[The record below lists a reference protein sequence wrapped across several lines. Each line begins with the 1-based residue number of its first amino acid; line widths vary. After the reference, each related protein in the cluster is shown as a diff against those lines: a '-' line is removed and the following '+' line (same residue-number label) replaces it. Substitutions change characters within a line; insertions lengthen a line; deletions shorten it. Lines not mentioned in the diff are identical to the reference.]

1 VLEDDRPARQRPTD
15 GIAPAPLAP
24 VKPRTVQTSTSER
37 DLLFEWLSRGA
48 RRLRA
53 NDCLR
58 DAARA
63 ACALLASAALYLL
76 LERSRVPRS
85 VLTAIVPFFLF
96 AGTAAIGWLGWRCMQ
111 GRSLETVAA
120 IADAR
125 CRLNDELISAWW
137 FAREQTPSAW
147 EALLLGRAVRTTSAL
162 DVRAVFPLRAPRSLA
177 SVAGLG
183 AAVLALMFVGSGA
196 GGTADQSAGV
206 IRSLHVQPRSGD
218 DTEANEIASRA
229 RAMAASAGVDESVW
243 NRAEAL
249 ARNLR
254 SGAELAEL
262 KRAIESGDTDRV
274 REWVERAAQVANAA
288 AASSDS
294 RDPVG
299 DGMVRT
305 GQDLSAGLPSLP
317 DDGSPPRKNA
327 VEPADR
333 TEDEQAGEK
342 ERAPKLPTDRL
353 DTEIGALKDALSKLG
368 EGGGGGHSKEA
379 NGTPP
384 GQESQIR
391 GQAQPSDSEALQAV
405 TVASGTGGGE
415 GTPPAELSGTS
426 GEPVQSS
433 PVARLATRMQR
444 LDDKVAAGD
453 STKHGKESPYTA
465 TEAGT
470 ARTGLSAVRAVRT
483 GASDAALAREQIPVA
498 YRASVRRYF
507 LTEHGKER

>member
-1 VLEDDRPARQRPTD
+1 MTA
-15 GIAPAPLAP
+15 APPAP
-24 VKPRTVQTSTSER
+24 VKPRAVQTLTSER
-37 DLLFEWLSRGA
+37 HLLFEWLGRGA

-58 DAARA
+58 DGARA
-63 ACALLASAALYLL
+63 SCALFASAALYLL
-76 LERSRVPRS
+76 LERSGVPRA

-96 AGTAAIGWLGWRCMQ
+96 AGAAAIGWLGWRCMQ
-111 GRSLETVAA
+111 GRSLQTVAA

-125 CRLNDELISAWW
+125 CRLNDELLSACW
-137 FAREQTPSAW
+137 FAREETPSAW
-147 EALLLGRAVRTTSAL
+147 EALMLGRAVRTTGTL

-177 SVAGLG
+177 SAAGLG
-183 AAVLALMFVGSGA
+183 TAVLALMFAGSGT
-196 GGTADQSAGV
+196 GVPADRSAGV
-206 IRSLHVQPRSGD
+206 IRSLAVQSRSGD

-229 RAMAASAGVDESVW
+229 RAMAATAGVDKSVW

-262 KRAIESGDTDRV
+262 KRAIESGDADRV

-294 RDPVG
+294 RDPAG
-299 DGMVRT
+299 DDRVRT
-305 GQDLSAGLPSLP
+305 GQDLPAGLPGLP

-333 TEDEQAGEK
+333 TEDEQAGKK
-342 ERAPKLPTDRL
+342 ERAPEPPKDRL
-353 DTEIGALKDALSKLG
+353 DTEIGALEDALSKLE
-368 EGGGGGHSKEA
+368 EGGGGGHLEEA
-379 NGTPP
+379 NGPPP
-384 GQESQIR
+384 GPESQRR
-391 GQAQPSDSEALQAV
+391 GQAPPGDSEAQHAF
-405 TVASGTGGGE
+405 TVDSGTDPAE
-415 GTPPAELSGTS
+415 GTPPAGPSGNS
-426 GEPVQSS
+426 GGPVQSS
-433 PVARLATRMQR
+433 PVARLAIRMKR
-444 LDDKVAAGD
+444 LDDRVAAGE
-453 STKHGKESPYTA
+453 STLHGKESPYTVSQ
-465 TEAGT
+465 AGT
-470 ARTGLSAVRAVRT
+470 ARTGLSEVRPVRP

>member
-1 VLEDDRPARQRPTD
+1 MTATLP
-15 GIAPAPLAP
+15 AP
-24 VKPRTVQTSTSER
+24 VKPRAVQTPTSER
-37 DLLFEWLSRGA
+37 DLLFDWLGRGA

-53 NDCLR
+53 NDCVR
-58 DAARA
+58 DGARA
-63 ACALLASAALYLL
+63 SCALLAFAALYLL
-76 LERSRVPRS
+76 LDRSGVPRPL
-85 VLTAIVPFFLF
+85 LTAIVPFFLF
-96 AGTAAIGWLGWRCMQ
+96 VGAAAIGWLGWRCMQ
-111 GRSLETVAA
+111 GRSLQTVAA

-125 CRLNDELISAWW
+125 CRLNDELVSACW
-137 FAREQTPSAW
+137 FAREETPSAW
-147 EALLLGRAVRTTSAL
+147 EAMVLGRAVRTTGAL

-177 SVAGLG
+177 SAAGLG
-183 AAVLALMFVGSGA
+183 TAVLALMFVGSGT
-196 GGTADQSAGV
+196 GVPADRSASV
-206 IRSLHVQPRSGD
+206 IRSLQVQPRSGD

-229 RAMAASAGVDESVW
+229 RAMAATAGVNESVW

-262 KRAIESGDTDRV
+262 KRAIESGDADRV
-274 REWVERAAQVANAA
+274 RELVERATQVANAA

-294 RDPVG
+294 SDPTG

-305 GQDLSAGLPSLP
+305 GQDLSAGLPGLP
-317 DDGSPPRKNA
+317 DDGSLPKQNP

-333 TEDEQAGEK
+333 TEGEQAEKK
-342 ERAPKLPTDRL
+342 ERAPEPPKDRL
-353 DTEIGALKDALSKLG
+353 DTEIGALEDALSKLE
-368 EGGGGGHSKEA
+368 EGGGGGHTKEA

-384 GQESQIR
+384 GPDLQRR
-391 GQAQPSDSEALQAV
+391 GQAEPTDSEAALAV
-405 TVASGTGGGE
+405 TLASGTGPGE
-415 GTPPAELSGTS
+415 GTPPAGPSRNS

-433 PVARLATRMQR
+433 PVAPLATRLQR
-444 LDDKVAAGD
+444 LDDRVAAGE
-453 STKHGKESPYTA
+453 STRQGKNNPYTV

-470 ARTGLSAVRAVRT
+470 ARTGLSAVRAVRP

>member
-1 VLEDDRPARQRPTD
+1 MMA
-15 GIAPAPLAP
+15 APPAP
-24 VKPRTVQTSTSER
+24 VKPQAVQASTSER

-58 DAARA
+58 DGARA
-63 ACALLASAALYLL
+63 SCALLASAALYLV

-96 AGTAAIGWLGWRCMQ
+96 AGAAAIGWLGWRCMQ
-111 GRSLETVAA
+111 GRSLQTVAA
-120 IADAR
+120 IADTR
-125 CRLNDELISAWW
+125 CRLNDELVSACW
-137 FAREQTPSAW
+137 FAQDERPSAW
-147 EALLLGRAVRTTSAL
+147 VALLLRRAVRTTGTL

-177 SVAGLG
+177 PAAGLG
-183 AAVLALMFVGSGA
+183 TAVLALMFVGSG
-196 GGTADQSAGV
+196 TEVPADRSAGV
-206 IRSLHVQPRSGD
+206 IRSLHLQPRSGD
-218 DTEANEIASRA
+218 GTEANEIVSRA
-229 RAMAASAGVDESVW
+229 IAMAATAGADESVW
-243 NRAEAL
+243 HRAEAL

-274 REWVERAAQVANAA
+274 RDWVERAAQVANAA

-299 DGMVRT
+299 DGIVRT
-305 GQDLSAGLPSLP
+305 GQDLSAGLPGLP

-327 VEPADR
+327 IKPADR
-333 TEDEQAGEK
+333 TEDEPAGEK

-384 GQESQIR
+384 GQESQRR

-415 GTPPAELSGTS
+415 GTPPAELSGTA

-433 PVARLATRMQR
+433 PVARPATRMQR
-444 LDDKVAAGD
+444 LDDTVAAGD
-453 STKHGKESPYTA
+453 STKHGKESPYTV
-465 TEAGT
+465 TEAGA